1 MKMKQFY
8 KCCSGV
14 IMMETILVL
23 PIYIVLLFGV
33 FWLGESCLARLVLT
47 NGESLRLWENSS
59 RHRLT
64 QILERDIFWEF
75 PVISDSIAVSGTG
88 SFNFSRT
95 ADANTRWGQMVVGR
109 AAGILRRSVWS
120 HAADSSAKYL
130 WGISPAEN
138 NDEPMVA
145 RGTVEDPLNA
155 HLLSRR
161 NYAGRSDIY
170 SSLSRAGDGDVWET
184 EYISP
189 WRLPRDDDNSK
200 NFDVVPESGLKTGET
215 ISSIGPYNGGSRNDN
230 YVAWSQ

>member
-1 MKMKQFY
+1 
-8 KCCSGV
+8 
-14 IMMETILVL
+14 MMETILVL

-59 RHRLT
+59 RHQLT

-75 PVISDSIAVSGTG
+75 PAISDSIAVSGTG

-109 AAGILRRSVWS
+109 AAGIFRRSVWS
-120 HAADSSAKYL
+120 HDADSSAKYL

-138 NDEPMVA
+138 KDKLRVA
-145 RGTVEDPLNA
+145 RGTVEDPLNS

-161 NYAGRSDIY
+161 NYAGRSNIY
-170 SSLSRAGDGDVWET
+170 SSLSRGYGVVWET
-184 EYISP
+184 EYLSP
-189 WRLPRDDDNSK
+189 WRLPRDDDKSK
-200 NFDVVPESGLKTGET
+200 NFDVVPESGLGAGE
-215 ISSIGPYNGGSRNDN
+215 SVYSIAPYNGGSRNDN